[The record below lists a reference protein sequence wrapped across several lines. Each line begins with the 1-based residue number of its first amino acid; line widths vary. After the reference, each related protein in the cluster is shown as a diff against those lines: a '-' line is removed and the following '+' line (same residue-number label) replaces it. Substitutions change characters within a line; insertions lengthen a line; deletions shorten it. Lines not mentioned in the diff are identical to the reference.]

1 VNIRL
6 FPRAALCALAL
17 VVTGCSTT
25 QNDSSTASTK
35 PATTITWLPCG
46 TIECGSLAVPTDHLT
61 SAGPTTALAL
71 FRRKA
76 TVGSSPRTLLLLP
89 DREFG
94 DTARELVEN
103 SPLSLGI
110 TIRGYDVISVAAR
123 GSEFSPMSLGNEHR
137 VGTYDSVNDMEAV
150 RVSLGKEKVSVIGW
164 GTGATI
170 GTAWL
175 MQKPSVIDVA
185 VFDSPTDPT
194 TSLVKQATHHIAA
207 TALGVHTAVRWCA
220 SHLSCPMNAN
230 VAKEL
235 NKLKTAIRLNRVA
248 AGITFETVSRAALRS
263 LPNGQPQQLFEAI
276 TDAIDGDGKL
286 LLALAGQPPTADAAL
301 ARCADVSQKS
311 AAFIAAAH
319 AAVVPYKFTIGSEA
333 QLFATC
339 ANLPAAIRPLSAPE
353 EISTKAQEAR
363 VLVTIARGDQ
373 IVAPYVA
380 RTMAKNMRWIYKSI
394 YANRHLVVGYDQA
407 ATDAAMEFLA
417 A

>member
-1 VNIRL
+1 MNIRL
-6 FPRAALCALAL
+6 FPRAALCAIAL

-25 QNDSSTASTK
+25 QSDSSTASTE
-35 PATTITWLPCG
+35 PPSAISWLPCG
-46 TIECGSLAVPTDHLT
+46 PIECGSLAVPTDHLT
-61 SAGPTTALAL
+61 SAGPTTSLAL

-94 DTARELVEN
+94 GNARELVEK
-103 SPLSLGI
+103 SPLTLGI
-110 TIRGYDVISVAAR
+110 TIRGYDVISVAPR
-123 GSEFSPMSLGNEHR
+123 GSEFSPMTTGNEHL
-137 VGTYDSVNDMEAV
+137 VGTYDNVNDLEAV
-150 RVSLGKEKVSVIGW
+150 RTALDEKKVSVIGW
-164 GTGATI
+164 GTGATT

-175 MQKPSVIDVA
+175 VQKPSSIDVA
-185 VFDSPTDPT
+185 VFDSPSDPT
-194 TSLVKQATHHIAA
+194 TSLVKQATRHIAA
-207 TALGVHTAVRWCA
+207 TALGVQTAVRWCA

-248 AGITFETVSRAALRS
+248 VGITFDTVSRAALRT
-263 LPNGQPQQLFEAI
+263 LPNGQTQQLFEAI
-276 TDAIDGDGKL
+276 ADAIDGEGAQ
-286 LLALAGQPPTADAAL
+286 LLALAGEPPTAGAAL

-311 AAFIAAAH
+311 AALIAAAH
-319 AAVVPYKFTIGSEA
+319 AAVVPYKFTIGAEA
-333 QLFATC
+333 ELYATC
-339 ANLPAAIRPLSAPE
+339 ASLPAAIRPLTTPE
-353 EISTKAQEAR
+353 EISPKVKEAR

-373 IVAPYVA
+373 ITAPYVA
-380 RTMAKNMRWIYKSI
+380 RTMAANMGWIYKSI